1 MRILI
6 IQGHPD
12 AAEGRFDAAI
22 AEAYAR
28 GALAAGHEVRRITVA
43 ALEFPLLRSRAEWEQ
58 GEAPADIRRA
68 QDDLRWAEHLLLVFP
83 LWLGDMPALLKG
95 FLEQALRPGFAV
107 ASERSPLRQPLR
119 GRSARVVVTM
129 GMPAL
134 MYRFWYGAHALK
146 SLRRNIL
153 QFCGIRP
160 VRTSL
165 FGLVEMNARGRRER
179 FLARVERWGRQGR

>member
-12 AAEGRFDAAI
+12 DAGGRFDAAI
-22 AEAYAR
+22 AEAYAA
-28 GALAAGHEVRRITVA
+28 GAAAAGHDVRRLAVS
-43 ALEFPLLRSRAEWEQ
+43 ALEFPLLRRRSDWEQ
-58 GEAPADIRRA
+58 GAVPPDIAHA

-95 FLEQALRPGFAV
+95 FLEQVLRPGFAV
-107 ASERSPLRQPLR
+107 PGREDRAPLR
-119 GRSARVVVTM
+119 GRSARIIVTM

-134 MYRFWYGAHALK
+134 MYRLWYGAHAVK

-160 VRTSL
+160 VRTAL
-165 FGLVEMNARGRRER
+165 FGLVEMNVTGRRER
-179 FLARVERWGRQGR
+179 FLARVERWGRRGT